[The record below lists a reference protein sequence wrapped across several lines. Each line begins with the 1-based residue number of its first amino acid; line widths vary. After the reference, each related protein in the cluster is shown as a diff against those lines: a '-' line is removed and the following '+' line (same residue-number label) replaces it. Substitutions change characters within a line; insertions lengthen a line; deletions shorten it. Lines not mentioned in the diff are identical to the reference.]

1 MKNKN
6 ILWLFIAF
14 ILSGVL
20 TYSIKSTSKNTVPI
34 EGYRVYLEGKSIG
47 FIKSKDELNKYIN
60 TQQERLKNQYKVD
73 TIYIPNNI
81 DIVKEITYDNKIDS
95 ITNIYNKINEIS
107 PFTIKGYQVVITK
120 KNDNEKSDE
129 QQEEDTLD
137 EEDKVL
143 NETIKINILN
153 KELFTKSVE
162 NVILSFVDEKQYRA
176 FANEETIELQT
187 TGELIENIYIEDDIT
202 IKETNI
208 PVNETIFTDE
218 ETLTKYLVFGDNPK
232 EEKYTVKDDDTI
244 DKIADKSSMSVNELL
259 IANSDLRSAN
269 SLIYIGQKL
278 SVGRVSPVFTTVIEK
293 HVVEDQR
300 VKYKTITQ
308 YDNTMYQ
315 GQSKTKQE
323 GREGKTRV
331 TQKIKMINGEITQAY
346 IVSSEELVPVV
357 NKIVVK
363 GGKQARRGDGA
374 WSWPTNFPYIISS
387 RVGWRWGK
395 PHRGIDICGTGRGSP
410 IYAAREGEVAQ
421 VTYQSSGLGYMVTIK
436 HDNGYY
442 TQYGHMQNVKGNDRK
457 GYEGSATKYIKVG
470 DRVRAHQVIGEM
482 GSSGSSTG
490 VHLHFEIWDGPPYQ
504 ATYFNPL
511 LFY

>member
-6 ILWLFIAF
+6 ILWLFIALIF
-14 ILSGVL
+14 SGLL
-20 TYSIKSTSKNTVPI
+20 TFSIKNSSKKYIPI

-47 FIKSKDELNKYIN
+47 FIKSKDELNNYIN
-60 TQQERLKNQYKVD
+60 VQQEKLKDKYKVD

-81 DIVKEITYDNKIDS
+81 DVIKEITYDNKVDS
-95 ITNIYNKINEIS
+95 VTSIYNKINEIS

-129 QQEEDTLD
+129 QQDDPEEDVNT
-137 EEDKVL
+137 KNNIV
-143 NETIKINILN
+143 KINILN

-162 NVILSFVDEKQYRA
+162 NVLLSFVDEKQYRA
-176 FANEETIELQT
+176 FVNEETIELQT
-187 TGELIENIYIEDDIT
+187 TGELIENIYIEDEII

-208 PVNETIFTDE
+208 PVNEIIFTDE

-232 EEKYTVKDDDTI
+232 EEEYVVGKDDSLER
-244 DKIADKSSMSVNELL
+244 IADKSSMSINELL

-278 SVGRVSPVFTTVIEK
+278 LVGRVSPVFTTVIEK

-331 TQKIKMINGEITQAY
+331 TQKIKIVNGEITQAY
-346 IVSSEELVPVV
+346 IVSSEELIPAV

-363 GGKQARRGDGA
+363 GGKQAKRGDGA

-410 IYAAREGEVAQ
+410 IYAARDGEVVQ
-421 VTYQSSGLGYMVTIK
+421 ITYQSAGLGYMVTIK

-442 TQYGHMQNVKGNDRK
+442 TQYGHMQNVKGNDKK
-457 GYEGSATKYIKVG
+457 GLEGSATKYIKVG

>member
-1 MKNKN
+1 MKNRN
-6 ILWLFIAF
+6 ILWLCIAF
-14 ILSGVL
+14 IISGVL
-20 TYSIKSTSKNTVPI
+20 TYSIKNTSKNTIPT

-81 DIVKEITYDNKIDS
+81 DIIKEITYDNKIDS
-95 ITNIYNKINEIS
+95 ITDIYNKINEIS

-129 QQEEDTLD
+129 QQEDT
-137 EEDKVL
+137 EEHADTIL
-143 NETIKINILN
+143 NETVKINILN
-153 KELFTKSVE
+153 KELFAKSVE
-162 NVILSFVDEKQYRA
+162 NVILSFVDEKQFNA

-187 TGELIENIYIEDDIT
+187 TGEIIENIYIEDDII

-218 ETLTKYLVFGDNPK
+218 EALTKYLVFGDNPK
-232 EEKYTVKDDDTI
+232 EEKYTVGKDDTI
-244 DKIADKSSMSVNELL
+244 EKIADKSSMSVNELL

-269 SLIYIGQKL
+269 ALIYLGQKI
-278 SVGRVSPVFTTVIEK
+278 SIGRVSPVFTTVIEK
-293 HVVEDQR
+293 HVVEDQTI
-300 VKYKTITQ
+300 KFKTVTQ
-308 YDNTMYQ
+308 YDNSMYQ

-323 GREGKTRV
+323 GRNGKTRV

-410 IYAAREGEVAQ
+410 IYAARDGEVVQ
-421 VTYQSSGLGYMVTIK
+421 ITYQSAGLGYMVTIK

-457 GYEGSATKYIKVG
+457 GYEGSASKYIKVG

-504 ATYFNPL
+504 STYFNPL